1 MITFDEQVREE
12 TKMNK
17 PRSLNNGKDRML
29 NELERYRTII
39 EYYSSNP
46 ERRLSPLNE
55 KYLTEVDNTA
65 KRLLIDS
72 CMYVMSYILSES
84 TNEVKENGK

>member
-17 PRSLNNGKDRML
+17 PRSLNDEKDRML

-46 ERRLSPLNE
+46 ERRLSHLNE
-55 KYLTEVDNTA
+55 KYLTEANNA
-65 KRLLIDS
+65 ARGLLIDS

-84 TNEVKENGK
+84 TKEVKENKK